1 MNIRRS
7 LLVKM
12 VLSFVSIMLS
22 AVVIISAFTYYGN
35 VEILQTEYNYG
46 NDCETIVWIRCIH
59 YDMCKR
65 AYRLDRD
72 VQL

>member
-1 MNIRRS
+1 MQVEVNDEIFC
-7 LLVKM
+7 KGCP
-12 VLSFVSIMLS
+12 
-22 AVVIISAFTYYGN
+22 YGN
-35 VEILQTEYNYG
+35 VEILQTEYCYANAL
-46 NDCETIVWIRCIH
+46 ETYVQIQCVH